1 MYNKI
6 HNNMPPLFQKIF
18 THIQF
23 VFMIWAMILFTGYIC
38 VCVSV
43 CLCVIC
49 VYTIIY
55 PTYLFHINNKTLTKL
70 LKNLCL

>member
-1 MYNKI
+1 MYNNI

-38 VCVSV
+38 VCVH
-43 CLCVIC
+43 LCVIR
-49 VYTIIY
+49 VYTSIY
-55 PTYLFHINNKTLTKL
+55 PTYLFDINDKSLTKL

>member
-23 VFMIWAMILFTGYIC
+23 VFVIWAMILFTGYIC
-38 VCVSV
+38 VCVCV
-43 CLCVIC
+43 CDMC
-49 VYTIIY
+49 
-55 PTYLFHINNKTLTKL
+55 INKYISYIFISHK
-70 LKNLCL
+70 